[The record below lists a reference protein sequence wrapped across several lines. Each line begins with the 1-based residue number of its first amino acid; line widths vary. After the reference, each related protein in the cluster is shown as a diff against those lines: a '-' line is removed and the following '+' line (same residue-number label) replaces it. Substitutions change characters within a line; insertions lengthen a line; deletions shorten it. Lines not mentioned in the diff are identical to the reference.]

1 MIHESSSEAGV
12 GENRSRVP
20 VCGVSV
26 RRTSF
31 VRIWDRFG
39 LLAIVLASWV
49 VFALFTTGFTSEFNI
64 YSVGRLVSIAVV
76 VGFSQMVVIGIGQMN
91 LSVGAIG
98 GVVAMALG
106 WLLQSLG
113 LPWPIAVVLAVVFGG
128 LLGALNGVVIV
139 KTGINAFIVTLGT
152 ASVFSG
158 AMFILTKVEAFRD
171 LPPDF
176 RELGQMRVLG
186 FISPLVIIMFGVLVF
201 LFLLYRG
208 TTLGRQ
214 MLATGANPRAARVS
228 GVPVGRIVTATHALS
243 GALAGLAGVMLVLRI
258 GSAIPSI
265 GTAGGGDWLLP
276 SFAAPAIGGTLL
288 SGGVINV
295 IGTFIGGLL
304 LGTIENGLTL
314 LSVPGFWV
322 QLFTGLVLLIAVM
335 LDRARTVAVER
346 SRLGVAT

>member
-1 MIHESSSEAGV
+1 MGV
-12 GENRSRVP
+12 NVP
-20 VCGVSV
+20 
-26 RRTSF
+26 RTSF

-39 LLAIVLASWV
+39 LLAIVLASWI
-49 VFALFTTGFTSEFNI
+49 VFAAFTEGFVSDFNI
-64 YSVGRLVSIAVV
+64 FSVGRLVSIAVV

-98 GVVAMALG
+98 GVVAMFLG
-106 WLLQSLG
+106 WLVQAIG
-113 LPWPIAVVLAVVFGG
+113 VPWPVAILLAVAFGG
-128 LLGALNGVVIV
+128 ILGGLNGLVIV
-139 KTGINAFIVTLGT
+139 RTGINAFIVTLGT
-152 ASVFSG
+152 ASVFTG

-171 LPPDF
+171 LPP
-176 RELGQMRVLG
+176 G
-186 FISPLVIIMFGVLVF
+186 FIDFGQTRLLGYVSPLVIMMLVVLVF

-214 MLATGANPRAARVS
+214 MLATGANARAARVS
-228 GVPVGRIVTATHALS
+228 GVPVDRIITVTHALS

-295 IGTFIGGLL
+295 VGTFIGGLL

-322 QLFTGLVLLIAVM
+322 QLLTGLVLLIAVM

-346 SRLGVAT
+346 SRQGVAP

>member
-1 MIHESSSEAGV
+1 V
-12 GENRSRVP
+12 N
-20 VCGVSV
+20 V
-26 RRTSF
+26 RRTSI
-31 VRIWDRFG
+31 VRVWDRFG

-49 VFALFTTGFTSEFNI
+49 VFAVFTEGFLSGFNI

-91 LSVGAIG
+91 LSIGAIG
-98 GVVAMALG
+98 GVVAMFLG
-106 WLLQSLG
+106 WLVQAFG
-113 LPWPIAVVLAVVFGG
+113 VPWPLAIVFSVLFGAVLGG
-128 LLGALNGVVIV
+128 INGVVIV

-158 AMFILTKVEAFRD
+158 TMFILTKVEAFRD
-171 LPPDF
+171 LPPGLIEF
-176 RELGQMRVLG
+176 GQMRIVGL
-186 FISPLVIIMFGVLVF
+186 ISPLVIVMVVVLLA

-214 MLATGANPRAARVS
+214 MLATGANPRTARVS
-228 GVPVGRIVTATHALS
+228 GVPVGRIITLTHMLS
-243 GALAGLAGVMLVLRI
+243 GALAGIAGVMLVLRI

-295 IGTFIGGLL
+295 VGTFIGGLL
-304 LGTIENGLTL
+304 LGSIENGLTL

-322 QLFTGLVLLIAVM
+322 QLLTGLVLLVAVM

-346 SRLGVAT
+346 SRQGVTP

>member
-1 MIHESSSEAGV
+1 V
-12 GENRSRVP
+12 N
-20 VCGVSV
+20 V
-26 RRTSF
+26 RRTSI
-31 VRIWDRFG
+31 VRVWDRFG
-39 LLAIVLASWV
+39 LLAIVLASWI
-49 VFALFTTGFTSEFNI
+49 VFAVFTEGFLSGFNI

-91 LSVGAIG
+91 LSIGAIG
-98 GVVAMALG
+98 GVVAMFLG
-106 WLLQSLG
+106 WLVQAFG
-113 LPWPIAVVLAVVFGG
+113 VPWPLAIVASVLFGAVLGG
-128 LLGALNGVVIV
+128 INGVVIV

-158 AMFILTKVEAFRD
+158 TMFILTKVEAFRD
-171 LPPDF
+171 LPPGLIEF
-176 RELGQMRVLG
+176 GQMRIFG
-186 FISPLVIIMFGVLVF
+186 MISPLVIVMVVVLLA

-214 MLATGANPRAARVS
+214 MLATGANPRTARVS
-228 GVPVGRIVTATHALS
+228 GVPVGRIITLI
-243 GALAGLAGVMLVLRI
+243 AGVMLVLRI

-295 IGTFIGGLL
+295 VGTFIGGLL
-304 LGTIENGLTL
+304 LGSIENGLTL

-322 QLFTGLVLLIAVM
+322 QLLTGLVLLVAVM

-346 SRLGVAT
+346 SRQGVAP

>member
-1 MIHESSSEAGV
+1 M
-12 GENRSRVP
+12 
-20 VCGVSV
+20 
-26 RRTSF
+26 RRTSI

-39 LLAIVLASWV
+39 LLAIVLASWI
-49 VFALFTTGFTSEFNI
+49 VFAVFTEGFLSGFNI
-64 YSVGRLVSIAVV
+64 FSVGRLVSIAVV

-98 GVVAMALG
+98 GVVAMFLG
-106 WLLQSLG
+106 WLLETWG
-113 LPWPIAVVLAVVFGG
+113 VPWPLAIGAAVLFGAVLGG
-128 LLGALNGVVIV
+128 INGLVIV

-158 AMFILTKVEAFRD
+158 TMFILTKVEAFRN

-176 RELGQMRVLG
+176 IQLGQMRVGGLV
-186 FISPLVIIMFGVLVF
+186 SPLVVVMVVVLAL

-228 GVPVGRIVTATHALS
+228 GVPVGRIITLTHMLS

-295 IGTFIGGLL
+295 VGTFIGGLL

-322 QLFTGLVLLIAVM
+322 QLLTGLVLLIAVM

-346 SRLGVAT
+346 SRQGVTP

>member
-1 MIHESSSEAGV
+1 M
-12 GENRSRVP
+12 
-20 VCGVSV
+20 
-26 RRTSF
+26 RRTSLI
-31 VRIWDRFG
+31 RIWDRFG

-49 VFALFTTGFTSEFNI
+49 IFAAFTDGFVSEFNV

-91 LSVGAIG
+91 LSIGAIG
-98 GVVAMALG
+98 GVAAMFLG
-106 WLLQSLG
+106 WLLQVVG
-113 LPWPIAVVLAVVFGG
+113 VPWPLAIGIAVAFGG
-128 LLGALNGVVIV
+128 LLGAINGLIIV
-139 KTGINAFIVTLGT
+139 KTGINAFIITLGT

-158 AMFILTKVEAFRD
+158 AMFIVTKVEAFRD
-171 LPPDF
+171 LPAGFIDF
-176 RELGQMRVLG
+176 GQLRIGGL
-186 FISPLVIIMFGVLVF
+186 ISPLVIMMLAVLV
-201 LFLLYRG
+201 LLVLLYRG
-208 TTLGRQ
+208 TTLGKQ
-214 MLATGANPRAARVS
+214 MLATGANARAARVS
-228 GVPVGRIVTATHALS
+228 GVPVGQIVTLTHVLS

-288 SGGVINV
+288 SGGVVNV
-295 IGTFIGGLL
+295 VGTFIGGLL

-322 QLFTGLVLLIAVM
+322 QLITGLVLLIAVL

-346 SRLGVAT
+346 SRQGVVT

>member
-1 MIHESSSEAGV
+1 MSSRPANGV
-12 GENRSRVP
+12 N
-20 VCGVSV
+20 V
-26 RRTSF
+26 RRTSI

-49 VFALFTTGFTSEFNI
+49 VFAAFTEGFVSDFNI
-64 YSVGRLVSIAVV
+64 FSVGRLVSIAVV

-98 GVVAMALG
+98 GAVAMFLG
-106 WLLQSLG
+106 WLLQG
-113 LPWPIAVVLAVVFGG
+113 FGIPWPLAIAIAVLFGAA
-128 LLGALNGVVIV
+128 LGGLNGVIIV
-139 KTGINAFIVTLGT
+139 RTGINAFIVTLGT
-152 ASVFSG
+152 ASVISG

-171 LPPDF
+171 LPPGF
-176 RELGQMRVLG
+176 LEFGQTRLLGY
-186 FISPLVIIMFGVLVF
+186 ISPLVVMMVVTLAF
-201 LFLLYRG
+201 LFFLYKG

-214 MLATGANPRAARVS
+214 MLATGANARAARVS
-228 GVPVGRIVTATHALS
+228 GVPVERIITLTHMLS
-243 GALAGLAGVMLVLRI
+243 GALAGIAGVMLVLRI

-295 IGTFIGGLL
+295 VGTFIGGLL

-314 LSVPGFWV
+314 LDVPGFWV
-322 QLFTGLVLLIAVM
+322 QMLTGLVLLMAVM
-335 LDRARTVAVER
+335 LDRARTVAVLR
-346 SRLGVAT
+346 SRQGVAT

>member
-1 MIHESSSEAGV
+1 M
-12 GENRSRVP
+12 
-20 VCGVSV
+20 
-26 RRTSF
+26 RRTSI
-31 VRIWDRFG
+31 VRVWDRFG
-39 LLAIVLASWV
+39 LLAIVLASWL
-49 VFALFTTGFTSEFNI
+49 VFAAFTEGFLSSFNI
-64 YSVGRLVSIAVV
+64 FSVGRLVSIAVV

-98 GVVAMALG
+98 GVVAMFLG
-106 WLLQSLG
+106 WIMQAYG
-113 LPWPIAVVLAVVFGG
+113 VPWPLAIALSVLFGG
-128 LLGALNGVVIV
+128 VLGGINGLVIV
-139 KTGINAFIVTLGT
+139 RTGINAFIVTLGT

-158 AMFILTKVEAFRD
+158 AMFILTKVEAFRN
-171 LPPDF
+171 LPPGF
-176 RELGQMRVLG
+176 IEFGQTRIAGM
-186 FISPLVIIMFGVLVF
+186 ISPLVVMMVVVLVL
-201 LFLLYRG
+201 LFLMYRG
-208 TTLGRQ
+208 TTVGRQ
-214 MLATGANPRAARVS
+214 MLATGANARAARVS
-228 GVPVGRIVTATHALS
+228 GVPVGRIITLTHMLS

-295 IGTFIGGLL
+295 VGTFVGGLL

-322 QLFTGLVLLIAVM
+322 QLLTGLVLLVAVM

-346 SRLGVAT
+346 SRQGVAP

>member
-1 MIHESSSEAGV
+1 V
-12 GENRSRVP
+12 N
-20 VCGVSV
+20 V
-26 RRTSF
+26 RRTSI

-49 VFALFTTGFTSEFNI
+49 VFAVFTEGFLSGFNI

-91 LSVGAIG
+91 LSIGAIG
-98 GVVAMALG
+98 GVVAMFLG
-106 WLLQSLG
+106 WLVQAFG
-113 LPWPIAVVLAVVFGG
+113 VPWPVAIAFSVLFGAF
-128 LLGALNGVVIV
+128 LGGINGVVIV

-158 AMFILTKVEAFRD
+158 TMFILTKVEAFRD
-171 LPPDF
+171 LPPGLIEF
-176 RELGQMRVLG
+176 GQMRIVGL
-186 FISPLVIIMFGVLVF
+186 ISPLVIVMVVVMLG

-208 TTLGRQ
+208 TTLGKQ
-214 MLATGANPRAARVS
+214 MLATGANPRTARVS
-228 GVPVGRIVTATHALS
+228 GVPVGRIITLTHMLS
-243 GALAGLAGVMLVLRI
+243 GALAGIAGVMLVLRI

-295 IGTFIGGLL
+295 VGTFIGGLL
-304 LGTIENGLTL
+304 LGSIENGLTL

-322 QLFTGLVLLIAVM
+322 QLLTGLVLLIAVM

-346 SRLGVAT
+346 SRQGVAP

>member
-1 MIHESSSEAGV
+1 M
-12 GENRSRVP
+12 
-20 VCGVSV
+20 
-26 RRTSF
+26 RRTSI

-49 VFALFTTGFTSEFNI
+49 VFAAFTEGFVSDFNI
-64 YSVGRLVSIAVV
+64 FSVGRLVSIAVV

-98 GVVAMALG
+98 GAVAMFLG

-113 LPWPIAVVLAVVFGG
+113 IPWPLAIVIAVLFGAA
-128 LLGALNGVVIV
+128 LGALNGVVIV
-139 KTGINAFIVTLGT
+139 RTGINAFIVTLGT

-171 LPPDF
+171 LPPGF
-176 RELGQMRVLG
+176 LEFGQTRLLGY
-186 FISPLVIIMFGVLVF
+186 ISPLVVMMVAVLAL

-214 MLATGANPRAARVS
+214 MLTTGANARAARVS
-228 GVPVGRIVTATHALS
+228 GVPVGRIITLTHMLS

-295 IGTFIGGLL
+295 VGTFIGGLL

-314 LSVPGFWV
+314 LDVPGFWV
-322 QLFTGLVLLIAVM
+322 QLLTGLVLLIAVM
-335 LDRARTVAVER
+335 LDRARTVAVQR
-346 SRLGVAT
+346 SRQGVAT

>member
-186 FISPLVIIMFGVLVF
+186 FI
-201 LFLLYRG
+201 FLLYRG

-258 GSAIPSI
+258 GSAISPQ
-265 GTAGGGDWLLP
+265 P
-276 SFAAPAIGGTLL
+276 
-288 SGGVINV
+288 
-295 IGTFIGGLL
+295 
-304 LGTIENGLTL
+304 
-314 LSVPGFWV
+314 
-322 QLFTGLVLLIAVM
+322 
-335 LDRARTVAVER
+335 
-346 SRLGVAT
+346 